1 MIAKI
6 LMLTLMLLALPSL
19 AHEGHDKVPGAK
31 LTPRGGQLMDLKHMH
46 LELVVS
52 KEGLKLYPS
61 DHDYKPVSPKDV
73 VVLGNVTF
81 PRGKGSEAVKFEA
94 QGDAFV
100 AKVDAKGAHRY
111 TLDVTAKYK
120 DQEDKAQFTVEPNP

>member
-1 MIAKI
+1 V
-6 LMLTLMLLALPSL
+6 

-61 DHDYKPVSPKDV
+61 GHDEKPLALKDV
-73 VVLGNVTF
+73 VLTGNVTF
-81 PRGKGSEAVKFEA
+81 PRGKGTEAVQFEV
-94 QGDAFV
+94 QGDAFL

-111 TLDVTAKYK
+111 TLDVIAKFK